1 MSEQGSRKRCSPV
14 VRTFP
19 RAESRFSF
27 SRRGGSR
34 RKGHRS
40 GERRF
45 GADWP
50 WSTSVP
56 PGGAIFVCCV
66 VLRHRIPSRAARRF
80 FSTVCSDRLTALA
93 MGTRNPAVRK
103 LAIPDLTTTVLTLTL
118 TGIGADSS
126 LANGNKPRLA
136 RRLGFVA
143 AMFLGGAFCAVVIH
157 YSMSAALGLRPQS
170 PPCALQRCF
179 GLCARPIS
187 CDCSHGSLDDRALG
201 PKNVSNPSSVATHD
215 TSE

>member
-45 GADWP
+45 GADSP
-50 WSTSVP
+50 WRTSVP

-80 FSTVCSDRLTALA
+80 FSTVCSDRLDGARDGHTESCCPE
-93 MGTRNPAVRK
+93 TRNPGSYDDGPDINAHGHRRGLFARERQQTEIGEEAWVCRRNVLGWGVGRRRHTLLDVSGPWLATAISAVC
-103 LAIPDLTTTVLTLTL
+103 T
-118 TGIGADSS
+118 
-126 LANGNKPRLA
+126 
-136 RRLGFVA
+136 
-143 AMFLGGAFCAVVIH
+143 
-157 YSMSAALGLRPQS
+157 AALFWSLR
-170 PPCALQRCF
+170 
-179 GLCARPIS
+179 
-187 CDCSHGSLDDRALG
+187 
-201 PKNVSNPSSVATHD
+201 
-215 TSE
+215 TSDKL